1 MADATGGGFD
11 YSQLLQNPLFVGG
24 LAGLLSPADSRG
36 KAFLGGLQTAS
47 TLKSQS
53 QQQQLNALKLQQA
66 QAQANFNPADYMQ
79 TAPIAPG
86 AGTATPMAL
95 QGQDQAPQMPATL
108 GGPIGGQTQMQP
120 SSPMAAP
127 VQPQPGTP
135 TGQVD
140 MSGLLQGGM
149 QAGMAPAEIQQL
161 AGIMD
166 PATAAK
172 QALAMK
178 MMEPYTLAP
187 GQTRMAGATQI
198 GVNTNAPPTD
208 PAAVLQRT
216 QAAAQQARAAG
227 NTALADQLDASVQ
240 KQSGMFEQ
248 QQAAARLAETQTQHG
263 IANDFRTTQQA
274 NQQQQRDFANTQQV
288 QQQATKFSTQ
298 LEHTGIPQAD
308 QTLSTI
314 EGIMSKYP
322 SGKLPGYGRVEG
334 LLPSSA
340 LNADGQQLRQAV
352 SQLANINL
360 KQRSGAAVT
369 AQEYSRFKNELGNS
383 TFMPE
388 DRIRQGVAQMR
399 SLVEAQ
405 KKNAQAGVSD
415 EVLGAYEGNGGMPLS
430 YLRPNAGKAA
440 SSVALPDASLSDI
453 DAAIAKKMGK

>member
-1 MADATGGGFD
+1 MADATGGFD
-11 YSQLLQNPLFVGG
+11 IQALLQNPLFLGG
-24 LAGLLSPADSRG
+24 VSGLLAPSWERG
-36 KAFLGGLQTAS
+36 NALMNGIKTAS
-47 TLKSQS
+47 TLKTQQ

-66 QAQANFNPADYMQ
+66 TAQQNFNPQDYMQ
-79 TAPIAPG
+79 TAPTAPG

-95 QGQDQAPQMPATL
+95 AGQDQAPQMPATL

-120 SSPMAAP
+120 PSQMAAP

-140 MSGLLQGGM
+140 MQGLLQGGM

-172 QALAMK
+172 QAMALKLA
-178 MMEPYTLAP
+178 EPYTLAP
-187 GQTRMAGATQI
+187 GQTRMAGNTQI
-198 GVNTNAPPTD
+198 GSNTNAPPTD
-208 PAAVLQRT
+208 PSAVLART
-216 QAAAQQARAAG
+216 QTAALQARAAG
-227 NTALADQLDASVQ
+227 NTALADQLDASAAKLSGQ
-240 KQSGMFEQ
+240 FDQQTRQAQMDATAAQREASNGLRTQS
-248 QQAAARLAETQTQHG
+248 
-263 IANDFRTTQQA
+263 QA
-274 NQQQQRDFANTQQV
+274 NTQQQRDFANTQQV

-314 EGIMSKYP
+314 EGIMAKYP
-322 SGKLPGYGRVEG
+322 PGKLPGYGRVEG

-340 LNADGQQLRQAV
+340 LSEDGQNLRQAV
-352 SQLANINL
+352 AQLANVNL

-369 AQEYSRFKNELGNS
+369 AQEYTRFKNELGNN

-388 DRIRQGVAQMR
+388 ERIRQGIGQMR

-415 EVLGAYEGNGGMPLS
+415 EVLNAYEGGGGMPLS
-430 YLRPNAGKAA
+430 YLRPNSGGK

>member
-1 MADATGGGFD
+1 MADATGGFD
-11 YSQLLQNPLFVGG
+11 FQALLQNPLFLGG
-24 LAGLLSPADSRG
+24 VSGLLSPPQDRA
-36 KAFLGGLQTAS
+36 KALLGGIQTAS
-47 TLKSQS
+47 TLKSQ
-53 QQQQLNALKLQQA
+53 QQLQQLNALKLQQA
-66 QAQANFNPADYMQ
+66 QAQANFNPQDYMK
-79 TAPIAPG
+79 TAPTPQG

-120 SSPMAAP
+120 AAPMAAP

-149 QAGMAPAEIQQL
+149 QAGMAPGEIQQL

-172 QALAMK
+172 QAMAMK
-178 MMEPYTLAP
+178 LMEPYTLSP
-187 GQTRMAGATQI
+187 GQTRMAGDQQLGT
-198 GVNTNAPPTD
+198 NTNAPPTD
-208 PAAVLQRT
+208 PAAVLART
-216 QAAAQQARAAG
+216 QAAAAQARAAG
-227 NTALADQLDASVQ
+227 NTALADQLDAAVQ
-240 KQSGMFEQ
+240 KQSGAFEQ
-248 QQAAARLAETQTQHG
+248 QQSLARLEELRTQHG
-263 IANDFRTTQQA
+263 IANDLRAQGQA
-274 NQQQQRDFANTQQV
+274 NTQQQRDFANTQQV

-322 SGKLPGYGRVEG
+322 PGKLPGYGRVEG

-340 LNADGQQLRQAV
+340 LSEDGQVLRQAV
-352 SQLANINL
+352 AQLANVNL

-369 AQEYSRFKNELGNS
+369 AQEYTRFKNELGNS

-388 DRIRQGVAQMR
+388 ERIRQGIGQMR

-415 EVLGAYEGNGGMPLS
+415 EVLNAYEGSGGMPLS
-430 YLRPNAGKAA
+430 YLRPNSGKRAPA
-440 SSVALPDASLSDI
+440 LALPDASISDI